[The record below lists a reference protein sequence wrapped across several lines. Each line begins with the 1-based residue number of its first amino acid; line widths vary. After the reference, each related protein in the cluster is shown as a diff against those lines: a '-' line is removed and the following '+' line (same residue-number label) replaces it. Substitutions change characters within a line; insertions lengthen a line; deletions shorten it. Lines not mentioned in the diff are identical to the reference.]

1 MDGIAVSVSIIST
14 AMVIGNYVLVAIPG
28 DNPKDACVVAT
39 WPSGSPGPTEA
50 EVDAKIATHKADASA
65 HHAKT
70 TKASEITSE
79 RFGMPRL
86 PAGTAGHV
94 LTAQGAGSD
103 PAYAAPAGG
112 GTATKIQDAD
122 GDTKVDVEEGGDED
136 KVRMDV
142 AGVEAFLLDTS
153 GILDLAK
160 QSRAR
165 AYLGSS
171 QSITT
176 ATYTRVNL
184 DTEVF
189 DNQGE
194 FDTTNHKFTATKAGY
209 YLISASLAWDSY
221 VADHEVLLAIYK
233 NGAIIARANQ
243 AQTATTNAIIICA
256 SQIVY
261 LAANDYVELY
271 ARHTFGSDTS
281 LVEGDGYTHMAIHKL
296 S

>member
-1 MDGIAVSVSIIST
+1 MLEVGVLKTFDSGTYKAGVQFAGSLTTYMDAIAVSVSIVST

-39 WPSGSPGPTEA
+39 GPSGSPGSTEA
-50 EVDAKIATHKADASA
+50 EVDAKITAHKGDASA

-103 PAYAAPAGG
+103 PAYAAPAGP
-112 GTATKIQDAD
+112 GTA
-122 GDTKVDVEEGGDED
+122 
-136 KVRMDV
+136 
-142 AGVEAFLLDTS
+142 
-153 GILDLAK
+153 
-160 QSRAR
+160 SRCR

-176 ATYTRVNL
+176 ATYTKVNL
-184 DTEVF
+184 NTEIF
-189 DNQGE
+189 DSLGE
-194 FDTTNHKFTATKAGY
+194 FDTANHKFTATEAGY

-221 VADHEVLLAIYK
+221 VADHEVLLALYK

-261 LAANDYVELY
+261 LAANDYIELY
-271 ARHTFGSDTS
+271 ARHTFGADTS